1 MNYNNCFSGK
11 FSPKNYSK
19 YKGNPTNIVFRSSWE
34 LKFMHYCDMYSEVL
48 EWNSEEIVIP
58 YFCPVQNKYRR
69 YFVDFYIKIQEKTG
83 EIKKYLIEIK
93 PKKQVMPPDQNP
105 KKKTKRW
112 LNENIT
118 YATNQAKWKAA
129 KEYCD
134 DRLMEFKILTEDD
147 IQVRS

>member
-1 MNYNNCFSGK
+1 MYYSGK

-19 YKGNPTNIVFRSSWE
+19 YKGNPTKIEYRSSWE
-34 LKFMHYCDMYSEVL
+34 LKFMNYCDMNSSIL
-48 EWNSEEIVIP
+48 EWSSEEIIIP
-58 YFCPVQNKYRR
+58 YFCPVKNKYRR
-69 YFVDFYIKIQEKTG
+69 YFVDFYIKVVEKTG
-83 EIKKYLIEIK
+83 DIKKYLIEIK
-93 PKKQVMPPDQNP
+93 PKYQLSVPNQNP

-112 LNENIT
+112 ITENTT

-147 IQVRS
+147 LNV

>member
-1 MNYNNCFSGK
+1 MYMYYSGK

-19 YKGNPTNIVFRSSWE
+19 YKGNPTKIEYRSSWE
-34 LKFMHYCDMYSEVL
+34 LKFMNYCDMNSSIL
-48 EWNSEEIVIP
+48 EWSSEEIIIP

-69 YFVDFYIKIQEKTG
+69 YFVDFYIKVVEKTG
-83 EIKKYLIEIK
+83 DIKKYLIEIK
-93 PKKQVMPPDQNP
+93 PKYQLSVPNQNP

-112 LNENIT
+112 ITENTT

-129 KEYCD
+129 KEYCE

-147 IQVRS
+147 LNV

>member
-1 MNYNNCFSGK
+1 MYYSGK

-19 YKGNPTNIVFRSSWE
+19 YKGNPTKIEYRSSWE
-34 LKFMHYCDMYSEVL
+34 LKFMNYCDMNSSIL
-48 EWNSEEIVIP
+48 EWSSEEIIIP

-69 YFVDFYIKIQEKTG
+69 YFVDFYIKVVEKTG
-83 EIKKYLIEIK
+83 DIKKYLIEIK
-93 PKKQVMPPDQNP
+93 PKYQLSVPNQNP

-112 LNENIT
+112 ITENTT

-129 KEYCD
+129 KEYCE

-147 IQVRS
+147 LNV

>member
-1 MNYNNCFSGK
+1 MYMYYSGK

-19 YKGNPTNIVFRSSWE
+19 YKGNPTKIEYRSSWE
-34 LKFMHYCDMYSEVL
+34 LKFMNYCDMNSYIL
-48 EWNSEEIVIP
+48 EWSSEEIIIP

-69 YFVDFYIKIQEKTG
+69 YFVDFYIKVVEKTG
-83 EIKKYLIEIK
+83 DIKKYLIEIK
-93 PKKQVMPPDQNP
+93 PKYQLSVPNQNP

-112 LNENIT
+112 ITENTT

-129 KEYCD
+129 KEYCE

-147 IQVRS
+147 LNV

>member
-1 MNYNNCFSGK
+1 MYMYYSGK

-19 YKGNPTNIVFRSSWE
+19 YKGNPTKIEYRSSWE
-34 LKFMHYCDMYSEVL
+34 LKFMNYCDMNSSIL
-48 EWNSEEIVIP
+48 EWSSEEIIIP
-58 YFCPVQNKYRR
+58 YFCPVKNKYRR
-69 YFVDFYIKIQEKTG
+69 YFVDFYIKVVEKTG
-83 EIKKYLIEIK
+83 DIKKYLIEIK
-93 PKKQVMPPDQNP
+93 PKYQLSVPNQNP

-112 LNENIT
+112 ITENTT

-147 IQVRS
+147 LNV